1 MFVFRLNQLFFLL
14 LMLCIAAGCS
24 KKTVTPEAV
33 VKAYYEAVA
42 TADLRH
48 DFIDKKR
55 EKTGV
60 VGDASKIL
68 ELYDLEGFSSKD
80 LALVKER
87 VIWSAFQDKREF
99 IKGGG
104 LEKVEVLGIDK
115 TAQDKEGQ
123 YSLVKVRFIFKDG
136 KMQEQSRVAYQRGKE
151 YKLVFP
157 KTVLKILAEY
167 E

>member
-1 MFVFRLNQLFFLL
+1 MFTFRLNQLIFVLFVSCL
-14 LMLCIAAGCS
+14 AAGCS
-24 KKTVTPEAV
+24 KKMDTPEAV

-55 EKTGV
+55 EKLGV

-80 LALVKER
+80 LAVVKER
-87 VIWSAFQDKREF
+87 VVWSAFQDKREF
-99 IKGGG
+99 IKEGG
-104 LEKVEVLGIDK
+104 LEKLEVLGIDE
-115 TAQDKEGQ
+115 TGQDKEGQ
-123 YSLVKVRFIFKDG
+123 YSLVKVRFIFKND
-136 KMQEQSRVAYQRGKE
+136 KTQEQSHAAYQRGKE

-157 KTVLKILAEY
+157 KAVLKILAEY